1 MMLHVLSSQPT
12 AIRESILQTVTGLQ
26 ALVPEMILLAG
37 FLLVLV
43 LDLLPFPRLRR
54 TLPGVT
60 FLLFLSGLI
69 WQVLQIMGQVPFIK
83 GPLFQGMLWQ
93 DGLALAGGFLFS
105 AAALLSLL
113 VLWTRSSTSAER
125 NPTSAEFYAVLLAVV
140 LGLNLLLRSA
150 NLLMLFLA
158 LELVSVGSYVLVLL
172 WRNSARKT
180 EASLKYILY
189 GMFASGLML
198 YGISFLYGLSGTLQF
213 LEPGFWHVLQLKPP
227 LLLTVAWGLVL
238 AGLLFKLAGFPFQ
251 FWAPDVYEA
260 APTGVVAFFST
271 APKLAAALVL
281 LRVLQPQT
289 ETLLANNPTL
299 LGLLQAITVMTL
311 VVGTFTALWQQN
323 VKRLMAY
330 SSVAHAGFLLLL
342 LISGQPEAGRNVLFY
357 ATALLFGNLG
367 FFLVIRVLEKAVGS
381 VKMEDWSGVG
391 RLHPWIGIMAA
402 VFLLSLIGLP
412 PTVGFMAKLLLFTQ
426 LWQAYAMS
434 GSALWMVLLLGG
446 LLLTVVSLFYYV
458 RVLFFLFFKRNESL
472 QKLVFPVAGYVFLPL
487 LCVPVLLFFFK
498 ADWLQRAIEHV
509 LSL

>member
-1 MMLHVLSSQPT
+1 MLAISSTQPA
-12 AIRESILQTVTGLQ
+12 AIRESILQTVMGLQ
-26 ALVPEMILLAG
+26 ALVPEIILLAG
-37 FLLVLV
+37 FLLVLF

-54 TLPGVT
+54 ALSGFT
-60 FLLFLSGLI
+60 FVLFLACLV
-69 WQVLQIMGQVPFIK
+69 WQTMQVMGQVSLVK
-83 GPLFQGMLWQ
+83 GYLFQNMVWQ
-93 DGLALAGGFLFS
+93 DGLALAGGVFFS
-105 AAALLSLL
+105 ASALLSML
-113 VLWTRSSTSAER
+113 VLWTRSNLAAER
-125 NPTSAEFYAVLLAVV
+125 NPTASEFYAVLLAVV

-150 NLLMLFLA
+150 NLLMLFLS
-158 LELVSVGSYVLVLL
+158 LELVSVGSYLLVFL

-180 EASLKYILY
+180 EAGLKYILY

-213 LEPGFWHVLQLKPP
+213 LEPGFWQALSTKPP
-227 LLLTVAWGLVL
+227 LILTVAWGLVV

-281 LRVLQPQT
+281 LRVLQPQAKM
-289 ETLLANNPTL
+289 LLTVNPSL
-299 LGLLQAITVMTL
+299 LVLLQFITGLTL
-311 VVGTFTALWQQN
+311 VLGTFTAIWQKN

-330 SSVAHAGFLLLL
+330 SSVAHAGFLLML
-342 LISGQPEAGRNVLFY
+342 LISGQPEAGGNVLFY
-357 ATALLFGNLG
+357 ATALLFGNMG

-381 VKMEDWSGVG
+381 VEMEDWSGVG
-391 RLHPWIGIMAA
+391 RQYPWLGVVAA

-426 LWQAYAMS
+426 LWQAYEVT
-434 GSALWMVLLLGG
+434 GNVVWMVLLLAG

-458 RVLFFLFFKRNESL
+458 RVLFFLFFKRNEST

>member
-1 MMLHVLSSQPT
+1 MMLQVLSLQPT

-26 ALVPEMILLAG
+26 ALVPEMVLLSG

-43 LDLLPFPRLRR
+43 LDLLPFPKLRR
-54 TLPGVT
+54 TLPGFT
-60 FLLFLSGLI
+60 FVLFLVCLG
-69 WQVLQIMGQVPFIK
+69 WQILQIMGQVPFVK
-83 GPLFQGMLWQ
+83 GYLFQDMLWQ

-105 AAALLSLL
+105 VAALFSLL
-113 VLWTRSSTSAER
+113 VLWTRSNLASDR
-125 NPTSAEFYAVLLAVV
+125 NNTASEFYAVLLAVV
-140 LGLNLLLRSA
+140 LGLNLLVRSA
-150 NLLMLFLA
+150 NLLMLFLS
-158 LELVSVGSYVLVLL
+158 LELVSVGSYLLVFL

-180 EASLKYILY
+180 EAGLKYIMY

-198 YGISFLYGLSGTLQF
+198 YGISFLYGLSGSLQF
-213 LEPGFWHVLQLKPP
+213 LEPAFWQALSLKPP
-227 LLLTVAWGLVL
+227 LILTVAWGLVL

-271 APKLAAALVL
+271 APKVAAALVL
-281 LRVLQPQT
+281 LRILAPQAD
-289 ETLLANNPTL
+289 TLLVSNTTL
-299 LGLLQAITVMTL
+299 LWLLQSITVVTL
-311 VVGTFTALWQQN
+311 VLGTFTALWQKN
-323 VKRLMAY
+323 VKRLMGY

-342 LISGQPEAGRNVLFY
+342 LISGQPEAGRNMLFY

-367 FFLVIRVLEKAVGS
+367 FFLLIRVLEKAVGS
-381 VKMEDWSGVG
+381 VQLEDWGGVG
-391 RLHPWIGIMAA
+391 RQSPWLGVVAA

-412 PTVGFMAKLLLFTQ
+412 PTIGFMAKLLLFTQ
-426 LWQAYAMS
+426 LWQAYEAS
-434 GSALWMVLLLGG
+434 GNVVWMVLLLGG